1 MRPRC
6 WEKGRLNVKE
16 QLINKLFCAD
26 CSTEERLSALR
37 ELGDPCPQG
46 GNWVNNHIHTT
57 YSFSPYTP
65 AAAVYFARNAG
76 LSTAG
81 IMDHDSV
88 GGIDEF
94 LEAGRIIGMPVTVG
108 FECRT
113 SVKGTPLEGLRL
125 NNPDQVSVAYVTLH
139 GIPHQN
145 IPECERALAPLRE
158 KRNVRNRKMCD
169 RINELCK
176 GLDIFLDFDSDV
188 LPLSR
193 ASEGGSVTERHV
205 LFGLTLKIAE
215 GKERADAVALV
226 DKLCGGIS
234 EKIREKLL
242 SAPDEYYLYD
252 VLGVLKSS
260 LVSKIY
266 IDADD
271 ELMHI
276 SEFTALAKRVGGIA
290 AYAYLGDVGESPTGD
305 KAAQKFED
313 SYLDLLFETL
323 GGLGFDAVTYMPSRN
338 TKQQLDRVMELC
350 ERHGFFQIS
359 GEDINSPRQSFV
371 CPAMEPYTH
380 LYSATWALIGHEK
393 AASENAEKGM
403 FTRSTVERI
412 PNLKDR
418 ISYFSE
424 IGRNI

>member
-1 MRPRC
+1 MDNIKILLD
-6 WEKGRLNVKE
+6 EKAGAERRLE
-16 QLINKLFCAD
+16 
-26 CSTEERLSALR
+26 ALR
-37 ELGDPCPQG
+37 SLGDPVLEG

-65 AAAVYFARNAG
+65 AAAVYFARKAG

-94 LEAGRIIGMPVTVG
+94 IKAGETLNMPVTVG

-113 SVKGTPLEGLRL
+113 SVKGTALEGLRL
-125 NNPDQVSVAYVTLH
+125 NNPDQKSVAYVTLH
-139 GIPHQN
+139 GIPHTM
-145 IPECERALAPLRE
+145 ISECEKVLAPLRE
-158 KRNVRNRKMCD
+158 KRNQRNRKMCEK
-169 RINELCK
+169 INEIVCEY
-176 GLDIFLDFDSDV
+176 GISVDFERDV
-188 LPLSR
+188 LPLSQDP
-193 ASEGGSVTERHV
+193 EGGSVTERHV
-205 LFGLTLKIAE
+205 LFGLTLKIADGRSRDE
-215 GKERADAVALV
+215 TVGLV
-226 DKLCGGIS
+226 DKLCGGIGD
-234 EKIREKLL
+234 KMKEKLIA
-242 SAPDEYYLYD
+242 APEEFYLYD

-313 SYLDLLFETL
+313 SYLDLLFETIHS
-323 GGLGFDAVTYMPSRN
+323 LGFDAVTYMPSRN
-338 TKQQLDRVMELC
+338 TKEQLDRVMALC
-350 ERHGFFQIS
+350 AEYGFFQIS
-359 GEDINSPRQSFV
+359 GEDINSPRQSFI

-380 LYSATWALIGHEK
+380 LYKATWALIGHEK
-393 AASENAEKGM
+393 SATANIENGM
-403 FTRSTVERI
+403 FSEKTKRDMPTLEERI
-412 PNLKDR
+412 EYY
-418 ISYFSE
+418 S
-424 IGRNI
+424 NIAKI